1 MAGQDRETWG
11 RRGGPW
17 WGDTGAR
24 PSALTAFPVSGS
36 RPRDCLDV
44 LLSGQQEDGVYSVFP
59 THDPAGFQVY
69 CDMRTDGGGWTVSL
83 LGCVASSARPRF
95 LWAPQMVRA
104 DPGVTQGAVHV
115 NPGRSERLLTQTST
129 LGLALPGCSRPR
141 RPAHN
146 LTKDLHVQRSLHGA
160 SGGHVLTLGGPFGWR
175 SDHRAAFHSLRLEPP
190 PPPRA
195 VVPGVLGLGPGM
207 NRC

>member
-1 MAGQDRETWG
+1 MDRQVRETRG

-17 WGDTGAR
+17 RGDTGAR

-83 LGCVASSARPRF
+83 RGCVASSARPRF
-95 LWAPQMVRA
+95 LWALQMVRA
-104 DPGVTQGAVHV
+104 DPGVTQEAVHM
-115 NPGRSERLLTQTST
+115 NLGCSERLLTQPST
-129 LGLALPGCSRPR
+129 LGLSRDPGGLLARSRRDFLAP
-141 RPAHN
+141 
-146 LTKDLHVQRSLHGA
+146 SA
-160 SGGHVLTLGGPFGWR
+160 SCLGGKWEQWKGR
-175 SDHRAAFHSLRLEPP
+175 GET
-190 PPPRA
+190 A
-195 VVPGVLGLGPGM
+195 VGGPETSPVPGERGGGGGAEALA
-207 NRC
+207 